1 MWDTKKTS
9 ELILLA
15 QAGDAYAREELLS
28 ENVPLVKSLIKKFL
42 GRGFDYDDLFQTGMI
57 GLIKAID
64 GFNVEKGVRLSTYA
78 VPLILGEVKKFVRDY
93 NSVKIPRSIKELQQ
107 KIKAHQAKRLAQNE
121 KEPTVEELSRELSC
135 SREDVLV
142 AIESMSACASL
153 DEKNEDGL
161 SILDVLEQKSD
172 RASIFD
178 RLALEQCLLTL
189 DDRAKKVILMRF
201 FREKTQTEVAKML
214 GISQVQ
220 VSRIESKAIE
230 TLRKKLK

>member
-1 MWDTKKTS
+1 MWDSGRTS
-9 ELILLA
+9 SLILLA
-15 QAGDAYAREELLS
+15 QSGDACARETLLN

-64 GFNVEKGVRLSTYA
+64 GFDVKKGVRLSTYA

-107 KIKAHQAKRLAQNE
+107 KIKAYQAKRLALCE
-121 KEPTVEELSRELSC
+121 EEASVEEVSRALNASK
-135 SREDVLV
+135 EDVLV
-142 AIESMSACASL
+142 AIESMSACTSL

-172 RASIFD
+172 RACIFD
-178 RLALEQCLLTL
+178 RLALEQSLLTL
-189 DDRAKKVILMRF
+189 DERAKKVILMRF

-220 VSRIESKAIE
+220 VSRIEAKAIDS
-230 TLRKKLK
+230 LRKKLK

>member
-1 MWDTKKTS
+1 MWDSKRTN

-15 QAGDAYAREELLS
+15 QGGDNYAREQLLA

-64 GFNVEKGVRLSTYA
+64 GFDTQKGVRLSTYA

-107 KIKAHQAKRLAQNE
+107 KIKAYQLSLISLGKD
-121 KEPTVEELSRELSC
+121 EPTIEQICKALC
-135 SREDVLV
+135 ADKEDVLV
-142 AIESMSACASL
+142 AIESMASCASL

-161 SILDVLEQKSD
+161 SILDVLEQKND

-178 RLALEQCLLTL
+178 RLALEQCLATL
-189 DDRAKKVILMRF
+189 DERAKKVILMRF

-220 VSRIESKAIE
+220 VSRIEAKAIE
-230 TLRKKLK
+230 SLRKKLK

>member
-1 MWDTKKTS
+1 MWDSAQTNR
-9 ELILLA
+9 LILLA
-15 QAGDAYAREELLS
+15 QSGENSAREQLLA

-42 GRGFDYDDLFQTGMI
+42 GRGFDYDDLLQTGMI

-64 GFNVEKGVRLSTYA
+64 GFDTSKGVRLSTYA

-107 KIKAHQAKRLAQNE
+107 KIKTCQMIRISCGKE
-121 KEPTVEELSRELSC
+121 EPTVEELAKELCASK
-135 SREDVLV
+135 EDVLV
-142 AIESMSACASL
+142 AIESMSSCASL

-161 SILDVLEQKSD
+161 CILDVLEQKND
-172 RASIFD
+172 RACIFD
-178 RLALEQCLLTL
+178 RLALEQCLATL
-189 DDRAKKVILMRF
+189 DERAKKVILMRF

-220 VSRIESKAIE
+220 VSRIESKAID

>member
-1 MWDTKKTS
+1 MWETNKTS
-9 ELILLA
+9 KLILLA
-15 QAGDAYAREELLS
+15 QSGDALAREKLLN

-107 KIKAHQAKRLAQNE
+107 KIKAYQAKKLAQSE
-121 KEPTVEELSRELSC
+121 KEPTIEELSRELAC
-135 SREDVLV
+135 NYEDVLV
-142 AIESMSACASL
+142 AVESMTACASL

-161 SILDVLEQKSD
+161 SILDIVEQKSD
-172 RASIFD
+172 RASVFD

-189 DDRAKKVILMRF
+189 DERAKKVILMRF

-220 VSRIESKAIE
+220 VSRIEAKAIE
-230 TLRKKLK
+230 SLRKKLK